1 MKRKLNRLSTEE
13 MMIEPGKDL
22 TGAMS
27 FVMSNIDTCA
37 YNTLNIGRGPWL
49 ISFTK
54 WLAN

>member
-1 MKRKLNRLSTEE
+1 MKRKLNRLSNEE